1 VCKSK
6 GQLCQGESVYVRVE
20 FPANSIKNNDQHV
33 SISVNNISRRFGEQ
47 WAVKDVSFEV
57 NSGEVVGFIGPNGA
71 GKSTTMKIITGFL
84 APTSGE
90 VLVNQLNN
98 REHPLEFKKIIGY
111 LPEHNPLYY
120 DMYVREYLRYV
131 AGLYNLQ
138 GKAAWN
144 RVDEIIEQV
153 GLTGERH
160 KKIEK
165 LSKGYKQRV
174 GLSQAL
180 IHDPEVLILDEPT
193 SGLDPN
199 QIVEI
204 RNLISTMGK
213 KKTVILSTHIMQE
226 VEAICDRVIII
237 DRGKIKANEAARN
250 ISNHHL
256 GGQTIQVE
264 LETHLPAEKWKKLAS
279 VSEVLELPG
288 NRYLLAAK
296 ETGDIRSSVFKF
308 AVENNLTV
316 LSMSL
321 KEKSLEEVFREIT
334 GKEVQ

>member
-1 VCKSK
+1 M
-6 GQLCQGESVYVRVE
+6 
-20 FPANSIKNNDQHV
+20 SITVK
-33 SISVNNISRRFGEQ
+33 NISRRFGQQ

-57 NSGEVVGFIGPNGA
+57 RSGEVVGFIGPNGA

-84 APTSGE
+84 SPTSGE
-90 VLVNQLNN
+90 VLVNHMNI
-98 REHPLEFKKIIGY
+98 REHPMEIKKTIGY
-111 LPEHNPLYY
+111 LPENNPLYY

-131 AGLYNLQ
+131 AGMYELR
-138 GKAAWN
+138 GKRTWE

-165 LSKGYKQRV
+165 LSKGYRQRV
-174 GLSQAL
+174 GLCQAL
-180 IHDPEVLILDEPT
+180 IHDPDVLILDEPT

-237 DRGKIKANEAARN
+237 DRGEIRADETAGTLSKNQL
-250 ISNHHL
+250 S
-256 GGQTIQVE
+256 GQTIQIE
-264 LETHLPAEKWKKLAS
+264 LETHIPGERWRELES
-279 VSEVLELPG
+279 IGEVIELPD
-288 NRYLLAAK
+288 NKYLLAPK
-296 ETGDIRSSVFKF
+296 EDTDIRSAVFKF
-308 AVENNLTV
+308 AVDNNLTV

-321 KEKSLEEVFREIT
+321 REKNLEEAFREIT
-334 GKEVQ
+334 QNKKDQ